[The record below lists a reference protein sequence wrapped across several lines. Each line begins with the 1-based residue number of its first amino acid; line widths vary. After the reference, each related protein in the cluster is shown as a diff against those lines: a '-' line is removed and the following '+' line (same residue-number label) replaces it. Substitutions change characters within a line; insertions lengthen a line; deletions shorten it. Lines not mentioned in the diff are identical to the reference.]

1 MKKIFIFFAVLIF
14 FAEIVNA
21 ATLEQEKSMYDSEA
35 EKAKQ
40 AAESLQIKIESV
52 SEVKRKLDEDAAAA
66 TLDYDNKQAALDK
79 TLSEIAENEK
89 KLSDLQAQHEEKQ
102 KIFEKRVRDIYING
116 QISYVDVIFGAK
128 DFNDFLTR
136 MDLLKRVIAQDSAL
150 VTALVEY
157 QNEVKEIVK
166 ILDEDKK
173 VQEDLVMKA
182 EQAKNIKLE
191 KVAAQ
196 QEIIDKMETDRE
208 YFNQQYAEKLAASE
222 QIAKLIEENRLR
234 AEAEAQAQ
242 AQRQAQTKIKNQT
255 QGYVS
260 TSDKMIMPAVGEIT
274 SPYGTRTHP
283 IFGTQIFH
291 SGLDIGADYGDEIH
305 AAQSG
310 TVLVAGWIDGY
321 GNTVMIDHDGGIV
334 TLYGHNQSL
343 AVSVGQTV
351 RQGQVIA
358 YCGST
363 GNSTGPHC
371 HFEVRLHGEPVNP
384 NDYLQ

>member
-14 FAEIVNA
+14 FGEIVNA

-35 EKAKQ
+35 EKARQ

-89 KLSDLQAQHEEKQ
+89 KLSDLQIQHEEKQ

-136 MDLLKRVIAQDSAL
+136 MDLLKRVIAHDSEL

-242 AQRQAQTKIKNQT
+242 RQAQEKIKNQT

-260 TSDKMIMPAVGEIT
+260 TSDKIIMPAVGEIT

-321 GNTVMIDHDGGIV
+321 GNTVMIDHDGGLV